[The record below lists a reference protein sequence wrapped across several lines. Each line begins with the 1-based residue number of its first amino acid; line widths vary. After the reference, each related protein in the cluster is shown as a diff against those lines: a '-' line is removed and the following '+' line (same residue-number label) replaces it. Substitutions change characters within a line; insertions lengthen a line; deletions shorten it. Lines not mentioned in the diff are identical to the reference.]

1 MAGVIREGAMRI
13 GELARRSG
21 VSVRSLRY
29 YEEQS
34 LLASERTTGGQRI
47 YPDTA
52 VERVRWIQ
60 RLYEA
65 GLPSRT
71 VAELLP
77 CVFAPDTVSARDM
90 LDRLTA
96 ERDRIDARATEL
108 LATRD
113 KLDAM
118 ITSARTFFS
127 GAGASA

>member
-1 MAGVIREGAMRI
+1 VAMVMRI
-13 GELARRSG
+13 GELAARSG

-34 LLASERTTGGQRI
+34 LLAAERSAGGQRV
-47 YPDTA
+47 YPENA

-71 VAELLP
+71 VVELLP
-77 CVFAPDTVSARDM
+77 CVFAPDTVSAGEI
-90 LDRLTA
+90 LGKLTE
-96 ERDRIDARATEL
+96 ERDRIDAKATEL

-113 KLDAM
+113 KLDGM
-118 ITSARTFFS
+118 IASARTYFS
-127 GAGASA
+127 TAGASA